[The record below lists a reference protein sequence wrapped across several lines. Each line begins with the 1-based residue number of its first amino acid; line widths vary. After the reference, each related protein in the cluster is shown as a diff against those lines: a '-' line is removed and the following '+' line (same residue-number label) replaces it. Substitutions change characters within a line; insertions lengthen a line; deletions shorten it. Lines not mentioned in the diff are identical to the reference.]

1 MEAQLQRCGRL
12 VGALAALGIVAGSV
26 ASFAGQD
33 AAAADAAP
41 RGVRAAAP
49 VAVLAPDDARATVA
63 LRECLP
69 RKRAATFEVRAQR
82 LAGSVRV
89 GVRVALLERRD
100 GTPWRTLGPRPARWL
115 WSTPGASALVVDRKY
130 RRLRPGRKYRV
141 RVDVVWRDR
150 RGAALARAKRLSP
163 VCRVP
168 PALPNLR
175 PVSLA
180 IRRGGLYKVVVRN
193 AGSAPSAPT
202 TATIVAGP
210 WQGTV
215 AVPALRPGSVHE
227 LATFGPPCPAGS
239 VVTATVDPGRV
250 VRELNEGDNTLAKVC
265 PPPVSR

>member
-1 MEAQLQRCGRL
+1 MEAQLHRGGRL
-12 VGALAALGIVAGSV
+12 VGALAAVGVVVGSA
-26 ASFAGQD
+26 ASFAGAN
-33 AAAADAAP
+33 AAAADAAQH
-41 RGVRAAAP
+41 GASAESS
-49 VAVLAPDDARATVA
+49 VAVPAPDDAPATVA

-100 GTPWRTLGPRPARWL
+100 GKPWREVGARPARWL
-115 WSTPGASALVVDRKY
+115 WSTPRASALVVDRKY

-180 IRRGGLYKVVVRN
+180 VRPGGLYKVVVRN

-215 AVPALRPGSVHE
+215 AVPALRPGAVHE
-227 LATFGPPCPAGS
+227 VATVGPLCPSGS